1 MEVIYI
7 KTFLKG
13 LLATAI
19 GILLTTLEFV
29 LVISFI
35 AAIVA
40 AIIFLVSLLPSII
53 IGLRL
58 IGIIILLLILLLWI
72 AANSV
77 DAYRNL
83 KMRVEND

>member
-1 MEVIYI
+1 MKYI

-19 GILLTTLEFV
+19 GILLTTLEFG

-40 AIIFLVSLLPSII
+40 AIVFLVSWLPSVI
-53 IGLRL
+53 IGLRF

-77 DAYRNL
+77 DVYRKL
-83 KMRVEND
+83 KARFEND

>member
-1 MEVIYI
+1 MIHI

-19 GILLTTLEFV
+19 GILLTTLEFG

-40 AIIFLVSLLPSII
+40 AIVFLVSLLPSIV
-53 IGLRL
+53 IGLRV
-58 IGIIILLLILLLWI
+58 IGILILLLILLLWI
-72 AANSV
+72 GANSV
-77 DAYRNL
+77 DAYRKLN
-83 KMRVEND
+83 MRVEND

>member
-1 MEVIYI
+1 MIHI

-19 GILLTTLEFV
+19 GILLTTFEFG
-29 LVISFI
+29 F
-35 AAIVA
+35 
-40 AIIFLVSLLPSII
+40 
-53 IGLRL
+53 GLRF

-77 DAYRNL
+77 DAYRKL
-83 KMRVEND
+83 KIRVEHD

>member
-1 MEVIYI
+1 MIHI

-19 GILLTTLEFV
+19 GILLTTLEFG

-35 AAIVA
+35 SAIVA
-40 AIIFLVSLLPSII
+40 AIVFLVSLLPSIV
-53 IGLRL
+53 IGLRV
-58 IGIIILLLILLLWI
+58 IGILILLLILLLWI

-77 DAYRNL
+77 DVYRKLNA
-83 KMRVEND
+83 RFEND

>member
-1 MEVIYI
+1 VIHI

-13 LLATAI
+13 LLAAAI
-19 GILLTTLEFV
+19 GILLTTLEFG

-40 AIIFLVSLLPSII
+40 AIVFLVSLLPSIV
-53 IGLRL
+53 IGLRV
-58 IGIIILLLILLLWI
+58 IGIIILLLVLLLWI

-77 DAYRNL
+77 DTYRKLN
-83 KMRVEND
+83 MSVEND

>member
-1 MEVIYI
+1 MIHI

-19 GILLTTLEFV
+19 GILLTILEFG
-29 LVISFI
+29 LVILFI

-40 AIIFLVSLLPSII
+40 AIVFLVSLLPSVI
-53 IGLRL
+53 IGLRV
-58 IGIIILLLILLLWI
+58 IGLIILLLILLLWI

-77 DAYRNL
+77 DTYRKLNT
-83 KMRVEND
+83 RVEND